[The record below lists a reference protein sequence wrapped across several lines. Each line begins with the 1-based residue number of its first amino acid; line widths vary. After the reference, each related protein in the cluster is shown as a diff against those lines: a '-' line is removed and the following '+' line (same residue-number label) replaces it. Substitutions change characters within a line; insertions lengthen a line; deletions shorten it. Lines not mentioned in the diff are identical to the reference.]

1 MLEVNS
7 WVLVQVIKIMVEQVY
22 MQTILHNYITANLT
36 KFGCSFLNKEVCHLP
51 LFMHEETL
59 N

>member
-7 WVLVQVIKIMVEQVY
+7 WVLVQVVKTITKQIY
-22 MQTILHNYITANLT
+22 TQTILYNYITANLT
-36 KFGCSFLNKEVCHLP
+36 KLAFSFLNKEVCHLL
-51 LFMHEETL
+51 LFMHEETF